1 MDIRKLEVFRKVVEL
16 KSFTKAAEAAL
27 LSQPTVSEHIR
38 SLEEELGLKLV
49 DRLGREAA
57 PTPVGRLL
65 YQYAVRLTQLQQ
77 EALQAIARYNGA
89 LSGEVRIGAGTIPGS
104 YILPRLIAAF
114 CRHYPEVKPVLRISD
129 SRAIAA
135 QVLED
140 TVELGLV
147 GAIWNERGL
156 EWTPLFTDPLVLAVR
171 PEHPLASRASLAVE
185 ELLHHPMVLRE
196 RGSGTRKVVARI
208 LEQQGHREGDL
219 REAATLGSNEAVR
232 EAVKAGLGL
241 AVLSARSI
249 AQDVRSGDLA
259 AVPLENAAA
268 KRPISL
274 IRRKNRALSPVAAA
288 FVDHLHTAAAQEE
301 PIATP

>member
-77 EALQAIARYNGA
+77 EALQAIARFNGA
-89 LSGEVRIGAGTIPGS
+89 LSGEVRIGASTIPGS
-104 YILPRLIAAF
+104 YILPRLLATF
-114 CRHYPEVKPVLRISD
+114 CRTFPDVKPVLRISD

-135 QVLED
+135 QVLEG
-140 TVELGLV
+140 TVDLGLV

-156 EWTPLFTDPLVLAVR
+156 EWMPLFADPLVLAVR
-171 PEHPLASRASLAVE
+171 PEHPLASRSSLPVA
-185 ELLHHPMVLRE
+185 ELLNHPMVLRE
-196 RGSGTRKVVARI
+196 QGSGTRKVVARI
-208 LEQQGHREGDL
+208 LEQQGHRESDL

-232 EAVKAGLGL
+232 EAVKAGIGL

-249 AQDVRSGDLA
+249 AQDLRSGDLA
-259 AVPLENAAA
+259 AVPLDDAAA

-274 IRRKNRALSPVAAA
+274 IRRKNRELSPVAAA
-288 FVDHLHTAAAQEE
+288 FLDHLHTAATHE